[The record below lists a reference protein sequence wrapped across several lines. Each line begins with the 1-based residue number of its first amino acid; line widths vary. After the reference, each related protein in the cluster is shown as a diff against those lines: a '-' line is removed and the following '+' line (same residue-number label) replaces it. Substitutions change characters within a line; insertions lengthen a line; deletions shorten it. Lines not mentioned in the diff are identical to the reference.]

1 MKKIITFSA
10 ILFSGFCISW
20 VHADCLYEELEP
32 SCNILWE
39 TITSS
44 CQGWSDT
51 SSWSIPRAYQGECK
65 ETVSLDENTKEI
77 ISDYMYNLLSKKEYI
92 TSETDEYYR
101 ISSDWQE
108 HIQNGLFHVIQL
120 IISKEIEKPSPN
132 FKKIAILNYFVSL
145 VWYDYYMKK

>member
-1 MKKIITFSA
+1 MVRIAKKGV
-10 ILFSGFCISW
+10 L
-20 VHADCLYEELEP
+20 
-32 SCNILWE
+32 
-39 TITSS
+39 
-44 CQGWSDT
+44 
-51 SSWSIPRAYQGECK
+51 
-65 ETVSLDENTKEI
+65 
-77 ISDYMYNLLSKKEYI
+77 ISDIFNEVYKNKFISDQMKRQKLSKKEYI